1 MGWLRLEEQGNRQKR
16 IILAWTSSPAGFT
29 VWPRKHLCQH
39 EAGGG
44 CTGDETSGQGGGRW
58 ECFFCWH
65 HRTELFMKP
74 WSKYLTGITNRNDS
88 SRPNHLSA
96 GPDSLIPQ
104 TRCHFLV
111 ILLLKIWIFFCHF
124 HNSSIVTEKKKKAEL
139 CWNRTVLVSKCK
151 TNTGKSF

>member
-1 MGWLRLEEQGNRQKR
+1 
-16 IILAWTSSPAGFT
+16 
-29 VWPRKHLCQH
+29 
-39 EAGGG
+39 
-44 CTGDETSGQGGGRW
+44 
-58 ECFFCWH
+58 
-65 HRTELFMKP
+65 MKP

-124 HNSSIVTEKKKKAEL
+124 HNSSIVTEKKKKLNYVEIEQ
-139 CWNRTVLVSKCK
+139 CWFPSAKLILEKVFKPQGLETVFGLNWTVVWEVFIFQDMCSCDLAFSKQRTSQHAVVLYQLPVLKVSVA
-151 TNTGKSF
+151 TFFLSPTDIFSG